1 LPEDEDRNARYAEI
15 LKRIEQRKQK
25 ETSAPIHSLLS
36 VALDALNAA
45 GLLAA
50 IKRRPPPDMSAYG
63 PKTFVGSMGAATET
77 TPIPPQWVGTV
88 MWHKPKGYQYY
99 QTLRLLGIW
108 ALGAGNSIRLIIGE
122 KRLTYNAAIF
132 NPESY
137 YHHIKRK
144 FDIYYAGSA
153 SPPLQES
160 EGNIL
165 YDAIYD
171 ETKRLQTRAVLRDV
185 LRTWVTSYK
194 SDSPEAE

>member
-1 LPEDEDRNARYAEI
+1 MR
-15 LKRIEQRKQK
+15 RIEERKQR
-25 ETSAPIHSLLS
+25 EASIPIHSLLS

-45 GLLAA
+45 GLLSA
-50 IKRRPPPDMSAYG
+50 IKRRPPKDMSAYG
-63 PKTFVGSMGAATET
+63 PKTFVGSIGAPTEA

-108 ALGAGNSIRLIIGE
+108 ALGAGQDIRLVIGE

-144 FDIYYAGSA
+144 FDLYYAGNA
-153 SPPLQES
+153 SPPLQEG
-160 EGNIL
+160 EGSIL
-165 YDAIYD
+165 YDAFYD
-171 ETKRLQTRAVLRDV
+171 ETQRLKTRSALEAVLRG
-185 LRTWVTSYK
+185 WVIEYK
-194 SDSPEAE
+194 PDTEEN

>member
-1 LPEDEDRNARYAEI
+1 LPDNEDRNARYAEI

-25 ETSAPIHSLLS
+25 ETSAPIQSLLS
-36 VALDALNAA
+36 AALDELNAA

-50 IKRRPPPDMSAYG
+50 IKRRPPQDMSAYG
-63 PKTFVGSMGAATET
+63 PKTFSGSTAPITDA
-77 TPIPPQWVGTV
+77 TPIPEQWLGTV
-88 MWHKPKGYQYY
+88 MWHKPKGYQSY

-108 ALGAGNSIRLIIGE
+108 ALGTGSDHIRLVIGE

-144 FDIYYAGSA
+144 FDIYYAGNA

-165 YDAIYD
+165 YDSIYD
-171 ETKRLQTRAVLRDV
+171 ATKRLQTRAALRDV
-185 LRTWVTSYK
+185 LRTWVTNYK
-194 SDSPEAE
+194 PDEDE

>member
-1 LPEDEDRNARYAEI
+1 MPEKDDPNARYAEI
-15 LKRIEQRKQK
+15 IKRIEQRKRQ

-36 VALDALNAA
+36 AALDGLNAA

-50 IKRRPPPDMSAYG
+50 IKRRPPQDMSAYG
-63 PKTFVGSMGAATET
+63 PKTFSGSTGNSSQ
-77 TPIPPQWVGTV
+77 TPIPEQWVGTV

-108 ALGAGNSIRLIIGE
+108 ALGVGNSTRLVIGE

-144 FDIYYAGSA
+144 FDIYYTGNA
-153 SPPLQES
+153 SPPLQANDGS
-160 EGNIL
+160 IL
-165 YDAIYD
+165 YDAVYD
-171 ETKRLQTRAVLRDV
+171 EAQRLKTRAVLRDV
-185 LRTWVTSYK
+185 LRDWVTAYK
-194 SDSPEAE
+194 ADIDET